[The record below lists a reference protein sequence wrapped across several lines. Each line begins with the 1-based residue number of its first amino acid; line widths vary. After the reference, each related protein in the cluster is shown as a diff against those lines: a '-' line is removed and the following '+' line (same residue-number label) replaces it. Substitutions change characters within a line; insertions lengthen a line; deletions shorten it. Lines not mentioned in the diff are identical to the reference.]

1 MKVKVKETYKDMEF
15 DRQLQKGWII
25 PGIEEPRE
33 MSEER
38 IKKLEELNLVE
49 RIDEPTKKEEPKR
62 EPIEEPKE
70 EIKEAV
76 IPTANVKKAIKN
88 KKK

>member
-1 MKVKVKETYKDMEF
+1 MKIRVKETYKDMEF

-25 PGIEEPRE
+25 PGVEEPRE

-49 RIDEPTKKEEPKR
+49 RIGKPTKKEEP
-62 EPIEEPKE
+62 IEEPIE

>member
-1 MKVKVKETYKDMEF
+1 MKIRVKETYKDMEF

-25 PGIEEPRE
+25 PGVEEPRE

-49 RIDEPTKKEEPKR
+49 RIGEPTKKEEP
-62 EPIEEPKE
+62 IEEPIE

>member
-1 MKVKVKETYKDMEF
+1 MKIRVKETYKDMEF

-25 PGIEEPRE
+25 PGVEEPRE

-49 RIDEPTKKEEPKR
+49 RIGEPTKKEEPK
-62 EPIEEPKE
+62 EEPKE